1 MKTMKSIL
9 VLFVLAVT
17 ANIGFAQKQII
28 LHQSTGEDYISTT
41 LKVDSIT
48 FQDFAAPGT
57 AYCNT
62 YTDSNALVMNSHS
75 KVTWDAQY
83 KGNIGMICGSFDEN
97 ASDIIFDE
105 ANPANIAFEGKV
117 RLSTTQTF
125 EPGREVPGGCVDAN
139 MGVLYATHY
148 DTIQADSLYSGST
161 GNYQVIAAD
170 TVLVWDAPVDSTD
183 WAYLTVAAGDMT
195 TFGDGYKTT
204 NAQFTYKGLTT
215 AETLYMKFLGVIQG
229 YYTFEAEFQFLAS
242 SVSTDPRYC
251 SGNIKSMVHVKMH
264 MKYK

>member
-57 AYCNT
+57 AYINT
-62 YTDSNALVMNSHS
+62 YTDSNAVGMNSHS

-83 KGNIGMICGSFDEN
+83 KGNVGIIAGGFDEN
-97 ASDIIFDE
+97 PSDIIFDE

-117 RLSTTQTF
+117 RLSTTNTF
-125 EPGREVPGGCVDAN
+125 EPGREGPGHCVVSS
-139 MGVLYATHY
+139 MGTLYDSHY
-148 DTIQADSLYSGST
+148 DTIQADSLYSSST

-183 WAYLTVAAGDMT
+183 WAYLTVAAGDMYAY
-195 TFGDGYKTT
+195 GDGYKTT

-215 AETLYMKFLGVIQG
+215 SETLYMKYLGLIQT

>member
-9 VLFVLAVT
+9 VIFVLAAT
-17 ANIGFAQKQII
+17 ANIGFAQKNMIVHRNI
-28 LHQSTGEDYISTT
+28 GEDYITHT
-41 LKVDSIT
+41 LTVDSIT
-48 FQDFAAPGT
+48 FQDFATPGT

-83 KGNIGMICGSFDEN
+83 KGDVGIIAGGFD
-97 ASDIIFDE
+97 ATFSDIIFDE

-117 RLSTTQTF
+117 KLSTTNTF
-125 EPGREVPGGCVDAN
+125 EPGRYGAGKCVN
-139 MGVLYATHY
+139 TSMGVLYATHY
-148 DTIQADSLYSGST
+148 DTIQADSLYSGTT

-170 TVLVWDAPVDSTD
+170 TVFVYDAPVDSTD

>member
-9 VLFVLAVT
+9 VIFVLAVT
-17 ANIGFAQKQII
+17 ANIGFAQKNII
-28 LHQSTGEDYISTT
+28 VHQNTGENYITHT
-41 LKVDSIT
+41 LAVDSIT
-48 FQDFAAPGT
+48 FQDFATPGT

-83 KGNIGMICGSFDEN
+83 KGDIGIIAGGFDVN
-97 ASDIIFDE
+97 PSDIIFDE

-117 RLSTTQTF
+117 KLSTTNTF
-125 EPGREVPGGCVDAN
+125 EPGREGAGKCVN
-139 MGVLYATHY
+139 TSMGVLYTTH
-148 DTIQADSLYSGST
+148 T
-161 GNYQVIAAD
+161 D
-170 TVLVWDAPVDSTD
+170 TVLADTLISSVTGDTTIIAPSTTLVYDAPVDSTD
-183 WAYLTVAAGDMT
+183 WAYLTVAAGDMVA
-195 TFGDGYKTT
+195 FGDGYKTT

-215 AETLYMKFLGVIQG
+215 SETLYLKFLGVVQL

-242 SVSTDPRYC
+242 SVSTDPRFC
-251 SGNIKSMVHVKMH
+251 SSNIKSMVHVKMH